1 MAFNKKI
8 NNELIINIFL
18 MHGIT
23 DIIIMIDKYENVGEK
38 GGVVKIAARFTPH
51 FVPSFPHLSS

>member
-23 DIIIMIDKYENVGEK
+23 DIIIMIDKYE
-38 GGVVKIAARFTPH
+38 IIII
-51 FVPSFPHLSS
+51 